1 MASAELCRSDKIES
15 SSLSRPRSTGAGGKQ
30 ETGVS
35 RRPRASHKIRG
46 FKILM
51 QFFFN
56 LKHISKM
63 FSSFILKYEL
73 AVFHPILSSIGLN
86 VFPVLSDR
94 VVLGAVQGYFSSSIS
109 LSQESQ

>member
-1 MASAELCRSDKIES
+1 
-15 SSLSRPRSTGAGGKQ
+15 
-30 ETGVS
+30 
-35 RRPRASHKIRG
+35 
-46 FKILM
+46 M

-56 LKHISKM
+56 LKHISEI

-73 AVFHPILSSIGLN
+73 AVFNPILSFGPN
-86 VFPVLSDR
+86 MFPVLSDR